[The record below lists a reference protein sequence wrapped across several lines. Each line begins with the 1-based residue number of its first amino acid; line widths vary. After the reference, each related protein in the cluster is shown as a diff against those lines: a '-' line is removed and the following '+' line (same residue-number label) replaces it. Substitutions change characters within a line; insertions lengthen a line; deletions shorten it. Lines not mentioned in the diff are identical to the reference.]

1 MPETNIPEFLPG
13 MLYLLILR
21 TLARGPLHGYASVRR
36 IKDSSEEA
44 LAIEE
49 GSLSP
54 ALNRMRPCGARLFPH
69 PHCRAKLAPRPRQ
82 SFASR
87 DAALLQF
94 IGMRLY
100 VELQFVIELM
110 VEASPTPE
118 ICQLPCQLFQP
129 IHRDLYVV
137 RITS

>member
-1 MPETNIPEFLPG
+1 LEEGNSARNQHPAIPARHALPADPPHAG
-13 MLYLLILR
+13 
-21 TLARGPLHGYASVRR
+21 ARPAARLCHRAR

-49 GSLSP
+49 GSLYP
-54 ALNRMRPCGARLFPH
+54 ALNRMLPCGARLFPH

-110 VEASPTPE
+110 VEASPDARDVP
-118 ICQLPCQLFQP
+118 IALPALSA
-129 IHRDLYVV
+129 D
-137 RITS
+137 SS